1 LFASIGYIIQKT
13 SLSRYALPFASSKY
27 YRNEAKLGWRH
38 LIGILL
44 EYKEKNMLNKSL
56 VLIIFLG
63 LVLTACAGVDT
74 DAVIATGIAQ
84 TQQIS
89 QLETAA
95 AGNNATDTPEPSATA
110 EGAAAEEG
118 AVSEV
123 TTNQDVNMR
132 SGDGTGYGVMTVIP
146 GGEILQI
153 TAINPEGTWYQ
164 VAYHNASGWVATSVT
179 TGTPPSGLPIVD
191 PPPPQGGNSNS
202 NGNSNNNGNG
212 NGNGNGGGGNDSY
225 SFTLDISNDGE
236 SRTVSGELTPGD
248 SDYVTVQFEGFGGSI
263 DTGHLRVILDCSAG
277 EDEVELSE
285 SIPRSN
291 HSNECNGDW
300 DYQIE
305 ESDGELVIGM
315 TLPSNFSGNVSWTM
329 KVEVNN

>member
-1 LFASIGYIIQKT
+1 
-13 SLSRYALPFASSKY
+13 
-27 YRNEAKLGWRH
+27 
-38 LIGILL
+38 
-44 EYKEKNMLNKSL
+44 MLNKRL
-56 VLIIFLG
+56 ALIILLG
-63 LVLTACAGVDT
+63 LALTACAGVDT

-95 AGNNATDTPEPSATA
+95 AGNNTTDTEPSATA

-118 AVSEV
+118 TVSEV

-179 TGTPPSGLPIVD
+179 TGTPPSGLPVVD
-191 PPPPQGGNSNS
+191 PPPSPASAATATSGGGGGS
-202 NGNSNNNGNG
+202 
-212 NGNGNGGGGNDSY
+212 GGGGNDSY

-305 ESDGELVIGM
+305 ESDSELIIGM

>member
-1 LFASIGYIIQKT
+1 MLKN
-13 SLSRYALPFASSKY
+13 SLALIFVLA
-27 YRNEAKLGWRH
+27 LG
-38 LIGILL
+38 
-44 EYKEKNMLNKSL
+44 
-56 VLIIFLG
+56 
-63 LVLTACAGVDT
+63 LTACAGVDT

-95 AGNNATDTPEPSATA
+95 AGNNATDAPEPSATA
-110 EGAAAEEG
+110 EGAAAPEST
-118 AVSEV
+118 ASEV

-179 TGTPPSGLPIVD
+179 TGTPPSGLPVVD
-191 PPPPQGGNSNS
+191 PPPPQTGGNS
-202 NGNSNNNGNG
+202 NGNG
-212 NGNGNGGGGNDSY
+212 NGNSNGNENGNGGGNDSY

-236 SRTVSGELTPGD
+236 SRTVEGELTPGD
-248 SDYVTVQFEGFGGSI
+248 SDYVTVHFEGFGGSI
-263 DTGHLRVILDCSAG
+263 DTGHLRVILVCSAG

-305 ESDGELVIGM
+305 DSDSELVIGM
-315 TLPSNFSGNVSWTM
+315 TLPSSFNGDVSWTM
-329 KVEVNN
+329 TVEVNN